1 MREMLTDFQL
11 YDSYKKGSYGFIKPC
26 CVLYTLLEA
35 LFRINHLR
43 WIDGVEEVTLCQEL
57 EGSCTRPRTL
67 MVEAHLGAQQPSQL
81 VEPSF
86 KGTFGI
92 DNSTAE
98 PGNTNHKIL
107 LEAE

>member
-1 MREMLTDFQL
+1 
-11 YDSYKKGSYGFIKPC
+11 
-26 CVLYTLLEA
+26 
-35 LFRINHLR
+35 
-43 WIDGVEEVTLCQEL
+43 
-57 EGSCTRPRTL
+57 